1 MFAHGTNYESSSIKS
16 GKKKYTISSVTELTS
31 LNSQSLSAEN
41 DYKCVFT

>member
-1 MFAHGTNYESSSIKS
+1 MFAHGTNYESSSIKRS
-16 GKKKYTISSVTELTS
+16 LTGGKKYTMSPVTS